1 MKTIAIA
8 GASGTIGKALE
19 KFLIQK
25 GDSVKRLVRRDEID
39 DSEIFWDPDSS
50 NLDPNRLIGIDAI
63 VNLGGVGIGDKRWS
77 QKRVEKILS
86 SRTRGTKLISKTLSD
101 LKSENGPNT
110 LINASAIGYY
120 GNSGSAHLTEE
131 TGLGE
136 GFLADVCSKWEES
149 TREAEKAGIRVAYA
163 RTGIVLSASGGLLK
177 KLLPLFKLGLG
188 GQIGSGEQIMSWIS
202 IRDEVSAI
210 SWLIEKELEGA
221 VNLVSP
227 EPASNLEFTKTLGAL
242 LRRPTI
248 LKVPSSALN
257 LLYGRQLVEEIM
269 LSSQFVVPKKLLDSN
284 FSFSDP
290 SLEEALLSQIDLKN

>member
-39 DSEIFWDPDSS
+39 DSEIFWDPDSN
-50 NLDPNRLIGIDAI
+50 NLDPKRLIGIDAI

-77 QKRVEKILS
+77 QKRVEQILS

-120 GNSGSAHLTEE
+120 GSSGSAHLTEE

-149 TREAEKAGIRVAYA
+149 AQEAEKAGIRVAYA

-242 LRRPTI
+242 LGRPTI

-290 SLEEALLSQIDLKN
+290 SLEEALLSQIDFKN

>member
-39 DSEIFWDPDSS
+39 DSEIFWDPDSN
-50 NLDPNRLIGIDAI
+50 NLDPKRLIGIDAI
-63 VNLGGVGIGDKRWS
+63 VNLGGVGIGEKRWS
-77 QKRVEKILS
+77 QKRVEQILS

-120 GNSGSAHLTEE
+120 GSSGSAHLTEE

-149 TREAEKAGIRVAYA
+149 AREAEKAGIRVAYA

-242 LRRPTI
+242 LGRPTI

-290 SLEEALLSQIDLKN
+290 SLEEALLSQIDFKN

>member
-39 DSEIFWDPDSS
+39 DSEIFWDPDSN
-50 NLDPNRLIGIDAI
+50 NLDPKRLIGIDAI
-63 VNLGGVGIGDKRWS
+63 VNLGGVGIGEKRWS
-77 QKRVEKILS
+77 QKRVEQILS

-120 GNSGSAHLTEE
+120 GSSGSAHLTEE

-149 TREAEKAGIRVAYA
+149 AQEAEKAGIRVAYA

-242 LRRPTI
+242 LGRPTI

>member
-188 GQIGSGEQIMSWIS
+188 GQIGSGKQIMSWIS

-242 LRRPTI
+242 LGRPTI

>member
-39 DSEIFWDPDSS
+39 DSEIFWDPDSN
-50 NLDPNRLIGIDAI
+50 NLDPKRLIGIDAI

-77 QKRVEKILS
+77 QKRVEQILS

-120 GNSGSAHLTEE
+120 GSSGSTHLTEE
-131 TGLGE
+131 TGLGK

-149 TREAEKAGIRVAYA
+149 AQEAEKAGIRVAYA

-242 LRRPTI
+242 LGRPTI

-257 LLYGRQLVEEIM
+257 LLYGRPLVEEIM

>member
-1 MKTIAIA
+1 LKTIAIA

-39 DSEIFWDPDSS
+39 DSEIFWDPDSN
-50 NLDPNRLIGIDAI
+50 NLDPKRLIGIDAI

-77 QKRVEKILS
+77 QKRVEQILS

-120 GNSGSAHLTEE
+120 GSSGSAHLTEE
-131 TGLGE
+131 TGLGK

-149 TREAEKAGIRVAYA
+149 AQEAEKAGIRVAYA

-188 GQIGSGEQIMSWIS
+188 GQIGSGKQIMSWIS

-242 LRRPTI
+242 LGRPTI

>member
-50 NLDPNRLIGIDAI
+50 NLDPKRLIGIDAI

-77 QKRVEKILS
+77 QKRVEQILS

-120 GNSGSAHLTEE
+120 GSSGSAHLTEE
-131 TGLGE
+131 TGLGK

-149 TREAEKAGIRVAYA
+149 AQEAEKAGIRVAYA

-188 GQIGSGEQIMSWIS
+188 GQIGSGKQIMSWIS

-242 LRRPTI
+242 LGRPTI

>member
-19 KFLIQK
+19 KFLIRK

-39 DSEIFWDPDSS
+39 DSEIFWDPDSN
-50 NLDPNRLIGIDAI
+50 NLDPKRLIGIDAI

-77 QKRVEKILS
+77 QKRVEQILS

-120 GNSGSAHLTEE
+120 GSSGSAHLTEE

-149 TREAEKAGIRVAYA
+149 AREAEKAGIRVAYA

-188 GQIGSGEQIMSWIS
+188 GQIGSGKQIMSWIS
-202 IRDEVSAI
+202 MRDEVSAI

-227 EPASNLEFTKTLGAL
+227 EPTSNLEFTKTLGAL

>member
-39 DSEIFWDPDSS
+39 DSEIFWDPDSN
-50 NLDPNRLIGIDAI
+50 NLDPKRLIGIDAI

-77 QKRVEKILS
+77 QKRVEQILS

-120 GNSGSAHLTEE
+120 GSSGSAHLTEE

-149 TREAEKAGIRVAYA
+149 TWEAEKAGIRVAYA

-188 GQIGSGEQIMSWIS
+188 GQIGSGKQIMSWIS

-242 LRRPTI
+242 LGRPTI

>member
-39 DSEIFWDPDSS
+39 DSEIFWDPDSN
-50 NLDPNRLIGIDAI
+50 NLDPKRLIGIDAI

-77 QKRVEKILS
+77 QKRVEQILS

-120 GNSGSAHLTEE
+120 GSSGSAHLTEE

-149 TREAEKAGIRVAYA
+149 AQEAEKAGIRVAYA

-188 GQIGSGEQIMSWIS
+188 GQIGSGKQIMSWIS

-242 LRRPTI
+242 LGRPTI

>member
-1 MKTIAIA
+1 LKTIAIA

-39 DSEIFWDPDSS
+39 DSEIFWDPDSN
-50 NLDPNRLIGIDAI
+50 NLDPKRLIGIDAI

-77 QKRVEKILS
+77 QKRVEQILS

-120 GNSGSAHLTEE
+120 GSSGSAHLTEE

-149 TREAEKAGIRVAYA
+149 AQEAEKAGIRVAYA

-188 GQIGSGEQIMSWIS
+188 GQIGSGKQIMSWIS

-242 LRRPTI
+242 LGRPTI

>member
-1 MKTIAIA
+1 LKTIAIA

-25 GDSVKRLVRRDEID
+25 GNSVKRLVRRDEVD
-39 DSEIFWDPDSS
+39 DSEIFWDPDSN

-77 QKRVEKILS
+77 QKRMDQILL
-86 SRTRGTKLISKTLSD
+86 SRTKGTKLISKTISE

-120 GNSGSAHLTEE
+120 GNSGSAHVTEE
-131 TGLGE
+131 SELGE
-136 GFLADVCSKWEES
+136 GFLAHVCSKWEGS
-149 TREAEKAGIRVAYA
+149 TQEAEKAGARVVHA
-163 RTGIVLSASGGLLK
+163 RTGIILSTSGGLLK
-177 KLLPLFKLGLG
+177 KLLPLFKLGVG
-188 GQIGSGEQIMSWIS
+188 GQIGSGKQIMSWIS
-202 IRDEVSAI
+202 LRDEISAI
-210 SWLIEKELEGA
+210 SWLIEKEIEGA

-227 EPASNLEFTKTLGAL
+227 NPASNLEFTKTLGAL
-242 LRRPTI
+242 LKRPTI
-248 LKVPSSALN
+248 FKVPSSALN

-290 SLEEALLSQIDLKN
+290 SLKETLLSQIDSKN

>member
-25 GDSVKRLVRRDEID
+25 GDYVKRLVRRDEID
-39 DSEIFWDPDSS
+39 DSEIFWDPDSN
-50 NLDPNRLIGIDAI
+50 NLDPKRLIGIDAI

-77 QKRVEKILS
+77 QKRVEQILS

-120 GNSGSAHLTEE
+120 GSSGSAHLTEE

-149 TREAEKAGIRVAYA
+149 TQEAEKAGIRVAYA

-177 KLLPLFKLGLG
+177 KLLPLFKTW
-188 GQIGSGEQIMSWIS
+188 E
-202 IRDEVSAI
+202 
-210 SWLIEKELEGA
+210 
-221 VNLVSP
+221 
-227 EPASNLEFTKTLGAL
+227 
-242 LRRPTI
+242 
-248 LKVPSSALN
+248 
-257 LLYGRQLVEEIM
+257 
-269 LSSQFVVPKKLLDSN
+269 
-284 FSFSDP
+284 
-290 SLEEALLSQIDLKN
+290 

>member
-1 MKTIAIA
+1 MKTIAFA

-77 QKRVEKILS
+77 QKRVEQILS

-120 GNSGSAHLTEE
+120 GSSGSAHLTEE
-131 TGLGE
+131 TGLGK

-149 TREAEKAGIRVAYA
+149 AQEAEKAGIRVAYA

-242 LRRPTI
+242 LGRPTI

>member
-19 KFLIQK
+19 KFLIRK

-39 DSEIFWDPDSS
+39 DSEIFWDPDSN
-50 NLDPNRLIGIDAI
+50 NLDPKRLIGIDAI

-77 QKRVEKILS
+77 QKRVEQILS

-120 GNSGSAHLTEE
+120 GSSGSAHLTEE

-242 LRRPTI
+242 LGRPTI

>member
-50 NLDPNRLIGIDAI
+50 NLDPKRLIGIDAI

-77 QKRVEKILS
+77 QKRVEQILS

-120 GNSGSAHLTEE
+120 GSSGSAHLTEE
-131 TGLGE
+131 TGLGK

-149 TREAEKAGIRVAYA
+149 AQEAEKAGIRVAYA

-242 LRRPTI
+242 LGRPTI

>member
-1 MKTIAIA
+1 LKTIAIA

-19 KFLIQK
+19 KFLIRK

-39 DSEIFWDPDSS
+39 DSEIFWDPDSN
-50 NLDPNRLIGIDAI
+50 NLDPKRLIGIDAI

-77 QKRVEKILS
+77 QKRVEQILS

-120 GNSGSAHLTEE
+120 GSSGSAHLTEE

-149 TREAEKAGIRVAYA
+149 AQEAEKAGIRVAYA

-242 LRRPTI
+242 LGRPTI

>member
-39 DSEIFWDPDSS
+39 DSEIFWDPDSN
-50 NLDPNRLIGIDAI
+50 NLDPKRLIGIDAI
-63 VNLGGVGIGDKRWS
+63 VNLGGVGIGEKRWS
-77 QKRVEKILS
+77 QKRVEQILS

-120 GNSGSAHLTEE
+120 GSSGSAHLTEE

-242 LRRPTI
+242 LGRPTI